1 MNIFRHTD
9 NKNNVIHTLKTVSV
23 TIGLEM
29 CLCGDEKW
37 NRFVKIDQNC
47 TDILNSK
54 IVFDRLRANVKGEKS
69 GGKRKKRFGWF

>member
-1 MNIFRHTD
+1 MNIFRCLYWL

-37 NRFVKIDQNC
+37 NRFVKGLKYHRYGKI
-47 TDILNSK
+47 SK
-54 IVFDRLRANVKGEKS
+54 NKALFRAKTLAEDVKSSLDGYV
-69 GGKRKKRFGWF
+69 

>member
-1 MNIFRHTD
+1 MKMLFLFLISTVIAEVGCEMNIFRCLYWF

-37 NRFVKIDQNC
+37 NRFVKKLK
-47 TDILNSK
+47 T
-54 IVFDRLRANVKGEKS
+54 IVI
-69 GGKRKKRFGWF
+69 